1 MLTRVLI
8 VGRAS
13 AAIET
18 LKAYL
23 QGSAGLDAR
32 GHVITNGHIDPL
44 EGIDFTPD
52 IVLLH
57 FEAKRTAELS
67 AWAARPAEGR
77 PVLIVVGPGGDGNAT
92 RLAIRSGARDFLPE
106 PVAKADLL
114 SSVQQVRAEL
124 RARATKGRGTLH
136 AFVSAAGGAG
146 SSFIAANK
154 IGRAS

>member
-1 MLTRVLI
+1 MLTRVMI
-8 VGRAS
+8 AGRAS

-23 QGSAGLDAR
+23 QGSAGLDVR

-67 AWAARPAEGR
+67 AWTARPKEGR
-77 PVLIVVGPGGDGNAT
+77 PILIVVGPGGDGDAT
-92 RLAIRSGARDFLPE
+92 RLAIRSGARGFLPE
-106 PVAKADLL
+106 PVGKADL
-114 SSVQQVRAEL
+114 VATGPQVRPQL
-124 RARATKGRGTLH
+124 PARAPHPPRSTHTVVR
-136 AFVSAAGGAG
+136 
-146 SSFIAANK
+146 
-154 IGRAS
+154 

>member
-23 QGSAGLDAR
+23 QGSAGLDVR

-67 AWAARPAEGR
+67 AWTARPKEGR
-77 PVLIVVGPGGDGNAT
+77 PILIVVGPGGDGD
-92 RLAIRSGARDFLPE
+92 AR
-106 PVAKADLL
+106 
-114 SSVQQVRAEL
+114 
-124 RARATKGRGTLH
+124 
-136 AFVSAAGGAG
+136 
-146 SSFIAANK
+146 
-154 IGRAS
+154 